1 MGKHKSITRNTIMT
15 TEPDITQMNPVKL
28 IRRYLAGFCS
38 LITTLVYLLIAGL
51 LIFAVVI
58 AAMDAINLL
67 TVALEHNY
75 SNETLIP
82 AVQAILFIIVLAT
95 LIDLVRSYVK
105 YGRVLLRPIL
115 AAGITTMVR
124 KLLVASLTFVDI
136 VGIVLVIL
144 ALVAAVVF
152 LGKEDRKIVE
162 VSSGEDKDMPHLM
175 LTHKI
180 SKRIL
185 DASPQEKE
193 DSKK

>member
-1 MGKHKSITRNTIMT
+1 MT
-15 TEPDITQMNPVKL
+15 TEPETTTSVNPIKI

-58 AAMDAINLL
+58 ATMDAVNLL
-67 TVALEHNY
+67 SVALEYNHTNQ
-75 SNETLIP
+75 TLIP

-115 AAGITTMVR
+115 VAGITTMVR
-124 KLLVASLTFVDI
+124 KLLVSSLTLVDI
-136 VGIVLVIL
+136 IGIVLVIL

-162 VSSGEDKDMPHLM
+162 ASASEDKKNMQEFVDYFAHRS
-175 LTHKI
+175 
-180 SKRIL
+180 SKHHHQQLNL
-185 DASPQEKE
+185 DASSDEEKVNR
-193 DSKK
+193 

>member
-1 MGKHKSITRNTIMT
+1 MVTDS
-15 TEPDITQMNPVKL
+15 DITQMNPVKL

-136 VGIVLVIL
+136 IGIVLVIL
-144 ALVAAVVF
+144 ALVASVVF

-175 LTHKI
+175 LTHKN

-193 DSKK
+193 NSKK

>member
-1 MGKHKSITRNTIMT
+1 MT
-15 TEPDITQMNPVKL
+15 TEPETNQMNPVKL

-105 YGRVLLRPIL
+105 YGRVLLRP
-115 AAGITTMVR
+115 
-124 KLLVASLTFVDI
+124 
-136 VGIVLVIL
+136 
-144 ALVAAVVF
+144 
-152 LGKEDRKIVE
+152 
-162 VSSGEDKDMPHLM
+162 
-175 LTHKI
+175 
-180 SKRIL
+180 
-185 DASPQEKE
+185 
-193 DSKK
+193 